1 MQLMP
6 STARFV
12 AELTGATLGKPDSKK
27 ERAALNDPEYNLML
41 AQEYVKLLLRDTH
54 IRNNLILFA
63 ASYNQGPTATA
74 RWQAAHPEYR
84 DDPLLFIESIPAKE
98 ARVFTQKVLT
108 NYWIYRQRLGQ
119 PMPDLDALAG
129 GKWPTYTAYDGAP
142 TRSAA
147 VQTGDG
153 LYARQN

>member
-6 STARFV
+6 ATARFV
-12 AELTGATLGKPDSKK
+12 AEITGTSLGSRDSKK
-27 ERAALNDPEYNLML
+27 ERAALNDPENNLML
-41 AQEYVKLLLRDTH
+41 AQEYVKLLLRDTRIH
-54 IRNNLILFA
+54 NNLILFA

-74 RWQAAHPEYR
+74 HWSAAHPEYR

-108 NYWIYRQRLGQ
+108 NYWVYRQRLDQ
-119 PMPDLDALAG
+119 PIPDLDALAA
-129 GKWPTYTAYDGAP
+129 GKWPTYTAYDGV
-142 TRSAA
+142 TKSAA